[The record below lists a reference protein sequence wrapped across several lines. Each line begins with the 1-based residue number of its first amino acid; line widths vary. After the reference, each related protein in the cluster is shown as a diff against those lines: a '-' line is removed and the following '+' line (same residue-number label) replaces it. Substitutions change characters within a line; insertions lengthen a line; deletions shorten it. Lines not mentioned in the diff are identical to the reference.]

1 MIINTRRACPLKIR
15 NIIDGTIEV
24 ITDQEQAKKDYFKA
38 LVKGKDIVPNINRN
52 KNGDKSTDELRI
64 IERARYI
71 KAHLF
76 KRGVVVNDM
85 NVDMPLISL
94 VGNWNGIKVWFED
107 VIDVFPTNVD
117 NKLSSLILYLTSN
130 VQSDY
135 FSQSFP
141 DNCSSACWNE
151 PRFID
156 KVRALVTHHL
166 CRNFKLSHQLKKYKN
181 DFRHEMLFTPAWNI
195 KYGEMTVDYI
205 VADLRPD
212 KPGIVNYTEVN
223 YGCTPERLGICEDI
237 AREAAIVYNSLHL
250 EGWDHCSPNE
260 TSCADC
266 PLKCGNKHVIKEI

>member
-1 MIINTRRACPLKIR
+1 MIINTRMACPLKIR